1 MKIFAIVLFS
11 LASVPLIIA
20 LFYLTLHVIFEH
32 KPNLIASASGTK
44 TSTKHRKNVLVWG
57 RSGSQGPMHV
67 VAKIKD
73 WSKSVYEYRVN
84 GKTYKVSYVQFVP
97 AGCMAFMEKIIYI
110 KAFPC
115 IAYVESETNSPDFLI
130 NAFSAFIISVLLVIL
145 GVVCII

>member
-11 LASVPLIIA
+11 TGAIPLLIA
-20 LFYLTLHVIFEH
+20 LFYLTLYVIFEH
-32 KPNLIASASGTK
+32 KPNLIASVSGTK

-73 WSKSVYEYRVN
+73 LSKSVYEYRVN

-97 AGCMAFMEKIIYI
+97 AGCMSLMERVVYI
-110 KAFPC
+110 KACPR

-130 NAFSAFIISVLLVIL
+130 NAFCALIIAVMLVIL
-145 GVVCII
+145 GVICIV